1 MANTSVVKNV
11 GLDMAASGR
20 KIARLINESGMS
32 DKELGEKM
40 HLSVQCINK
49 WRHGKN
55 LPDVENMYNLSRILG
70 VKVDDFLVPVTH
82 DDKIFYYD
90 VNEYYDTGI
99 FVRRMMEY
107 TTRIYQLGFLNHA
120 LNDSV
125 A

>member
-1 MANTSVVKNV
+1 MVNTSDANNV
-11 GLDMAASGR
+11 GLDMAATGL

-40 HLSVQCINK
+40 HLTVQSIHK

-55 LPDVENMYNLSRILG
+55 LPDIENMYNLSRILG
-70 VKVDDFLVPVTH
+70 VKVDDFLVPVTL
-82 DDKIFYYD
+82 DDKIFYYEAG
-90 VNEYYDTGI
+90 VCHDTGI

-107 TTRIYQLGFLNHA
+107 STRIYQLGFLNHA